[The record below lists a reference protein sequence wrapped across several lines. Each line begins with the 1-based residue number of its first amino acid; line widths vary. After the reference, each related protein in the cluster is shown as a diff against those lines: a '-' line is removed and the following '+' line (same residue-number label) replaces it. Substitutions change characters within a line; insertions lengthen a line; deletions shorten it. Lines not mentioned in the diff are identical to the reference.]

1 MASFSVSTPSPPG
14 RVHTPGTPKFGYND
28 SWEPFSPRKSA
39 RISAQRSTQ
48 RTPSPRAPQH
58 RTRASTKNSSSDVF
72 TTPAT
77 AITSPKK
84 RQPAMDSVR
93 RASSALTYEGTS
105 SAADSLGISSQHK
118 TKASTTASR
127 AAAMFPTPA
136 KTPKKQPDEKSKAN
150 VRAIARSLFSETD
163 AIATPKKRKAKKYT
177 GLTLDSFTAENIDE
191 PIEIFTD
198 TRDRIPEADDTA
210 ANPFYEKH
218 PPAPATAE
226 PKSPKKRG
234 QGKLISVPG
243 EGKQPLD
250 EVLQRED
257 GIIYVFRGKRIF
269 RKFSSSE
276 DLDSDEA
283 DSESEIEE
291 AELNGP
297 KSRDRL
303 RPLTRS
309 SVKPRLLFPTKG
321 KNVAKPTT
329 TTTDD
334 EEAATDIEDH
344 VFKDV
349 EEEEI
354 EVPTTP
360 TAKATKKPG
369 TPVAPKFAPASP
381 PSTVRTRRTTLKAE
395 ASPLKIT
402 KSRSSPFDGWR
413 RSKSR
418 ATAHGQKREGEELAR
433 PNESKRQRA

>member
-58 RTRASTKNSSSDVF
+58 RTRASTRISSSDIF
-72 TTPAT
+72 ATPAT
-77 AITSPKK
+77 SSPKK

-93 RASSALTYEGTS
+93 RASGALTYEGTS
-105 SAADSLGISSQHK
+105 NAADSVGISSSQHK
-118 TKASTTASR
+118 SKASTTASR
-127 AAAMFPTPA
+127 AATMFPTPA

-177 GLTLDSFTAENIDE
+177 GLTLDSFTAENIDQ

-218 PPAPATAE
+218 PASSTAE

-234 QGKLISVPG
+234 QGKQISVPG

-257 GIIYVFRGKRIF
+257 GIIYVFRGKKIF

-276 DLDSDEA
+276 DVDSDESS
-283 DSESEIEE
+283 SESEEV
-291 AELNGP
+291 EL
-297 KSRDRL
+297 SRAQSHERL

-309 SVKPRLLFPTKG
+309 SIKPRLLFPTKG

-329 TTTDD
+329 DD

-344 VFKDV
+344 VFNDV
-349 EEEEI
+349 EEEDEI
-354 EVPTTP
+354 EAPTTP
-360 TAKATKKPG
+360 TAKVAEKPG
-369 TPVAPKFAPASP
+369 TPTAPRFAPASP
-381 PSTVRTRRTTLKAE
+381 PSTVRTRRTALHAKAVE
-395 ASPLKIT
+395 SPMKVT
-402 KSRSSPFDGWR
+402 KSRSPFDGWR

-418 ATAHGQKREGEELAR
+418 AAAHGQKREGEDLAR
-433 PNESKRQRA
+433 PNESSKRQRA

>member
-1 MASFSVSTPSPPG
+1 MASSYSVSTPSPPG

-58 RTRASTKNSSSDVF
+58 RTRASTKNSSSDAL

-77 AITSPKK
+77 SSPKK

-93 RASSALTYEGTS
+93 RASSALTYEGVTN
-105 SAADSLGISSQHK
+105 AADSLGISSQHK
-118 TKASTTASR
+118 SKASASTSR

-177 GLTLDSFTAENIDE
+177 GLTLDSFTAENVDE

-198 TRDRIPEADDTA
+198 TRDRIPEADDNA

-218 PPAPATAE
+218 PAPATAE
-226 PKSPKKRG
+226 PPKSPKKRG

-250 EVLQRED
+250 EVLKRED
-257 GIIYVFRGKRIF
+257 GIIYVFRGKRMF
-269 RKFSSSE
+269 RKFSATE
-276 DLDSDEA
+276 DLDSDE
-283 DSESEIEE
+283 DESESEQ
-291 AELNGP
+291 AELNGAE
-297 KSRDRL
+297 SRERL

-309 SVKPRLLFPTKG
+309 SIKPRLLFPTKG
-321 KNVAKPTT
+321 KNVAKP
-329 TTTDD
+329 TTDD

-354 EVPTTP
+354 EAPATP
-360 TAKATKKPG
+360 TAKVTKKPG

-381 PSTVRTRRTTLKAE
+381 PSTVRTRRTTFHAKADV
-395 ASPLKIT
+395 SPLKVA

-418 ATAHGQKREGEELAR
+418 STAHGQKREGDELAR